1 MKKLF
6 KYVGLYWRTVLL
18 IFIVLFVQAYCDLS
32 LPSYTSDI
40 VNVGI
45 QQNGID
51 ETIPQVIAEEDM
63 QKVLLFVTDTEEKQT
78 VEESYEKD
86 ENSYDKKALV
96 LKESVQNE
104 KESQKDLSQI
114 LGIPMLLTEGFSSD
128 NETIR
133 QMEEE
138 MKRAGV
144 LAAQQ
149 FEHRRIAICFRF
161 CK

>member
-96 LKESVQNE
+96 LKESVQN
-104 KESQKDLSQI
+104 D
-114 LGIPMLLTEGFSSD
+114 
-128 NETIR
+128 
-133 QMEEE
+133 
-138 MKRAGV
+138 
-144 LAAQQ
+144 
-149 FEHRRIAICFRF
+149 RRFFFR
-161 CK
+161 